1 MTSIDN
7 NSDNKPAPTKQQA
20 WLSGFALSIY
30 RALLY
35 LGLPLVALA
44 AWRRCRKVRNPILSA
59 KLSPKACWRARF
71 GVTPAQLPTGGIW
84 IHAVSVGETRS
95 IFPLL
100 EHLHQQHPDL
110 PITLT
115 SGSTQG
121 ALQALQFC
129 PVPIY
134 HQMIP
139 YDYPFAV
146 NKFLKR
152 LQPKLV
158 LMVETEIWPNL
169 YQACS
174 QQQIPLMLINAR
186 LKAGSF
192 NAYQRWVKPLM
203 QLALAHPQLIAAQF
217 EADRERFIALGAPAD
232 RVKTLGNLKFDIKVP
247 AQIQQQASKWR
258 AQLAQPER
266 FIWVAAS
273 THADEEILMI
283 AAHQKLL
290 QQHPNALLILVP
302 RHADR
307 FGEVADLLTGYNHQQ
322 PNIRWQQRSQ
332 TTDNALDCQIYLAD
346 TMGELLLWFAVSNAA
361 FIGGSM
367 VNFGGHNILEPAAL
381 AKPVLSGPHYQNLTS
396 LYDSFIADQGLQ
408 VCATPDALAQTLC
421 QLADQ
426 PEQQIRWGQQALHA
440 LHNQTGSLA
449 RHYDQIRH
457 FLS

>member
-1 MTSIDN
+1 MTSTVN
-7 NSDNKPAPTKQQA
+7 RPPKPASQQA
-20 WLSGFALSIY
+20 WLGRFALSIY

-35 LGLPLVALA
+35 LALPIVAVA
-44 AWRRCRKVRNPILSA
+44 AWRRCRKVRHPQLIA
-59 KLSPKACWRARF
+59 KLSPKACWLARF

-84 IHAVSVGETRS
+84 VHAVSVGETRS

-121 ALQALQFC
+121 AVQALQFC

-146 NKFLKR
+146 NKFLKCLR
-152 LQPKLV
+152 PKLV

-169 YQACS
+169 YHACT

-186 LKAGSF
+186 LKVGSF
-192 NAYQRWVKPLM
+192 EAYQRWVKPLM
-203 QLALAHPQLIAAQF
+203 QQALQHPQLIGAQF
-217 EADRERFIALGAPAD
+217 DTDRERFIALGAPEQ
-232 RVKTLGNLKFDIKVP
+232 RVKTLGNLKFDIQVP
-247 AQIQQQASKWR
+247 DQIQQD
-258 AQLAQPER
+258 AQLWRQQLAHPER
-266 FIWVAAS
+266 FVWVAAS
-273 THADEEILMI
+273 THADEEALMI
-283 AAHQKLL
+283 KAHQQLL
-290 QQHPNALLILVP
+290 KTHPDALLILVP

-307 FGEVADLLTGYNHQQ
+307 FGEVAELLASNAQQ
-322 PNIRWQQRSQ
+322 LSWQQRSQ
-332 TTDNALDCQIYLAD
+332 NQDSPPDGSIYLAD

-408 VCATPDALAQTLC
+408 VCATPEALAQTLS
-421 QLADQ
+421 QLANNPDQ
-426 PEQQIRWGQQALHA
+426 QTRWGQQALQA

-449 RHYDQIRH
+449 KHYHEIRR

>member
-1 MTSIDN
+1 MTSTDN
-7 NSDNKPAPTKQQA
+7 SPAPTQQQA
-20 WLSGFALSIY
+20 WLAASALWAY
-30 RALLY
+30 RTLLY

-44 AWRRCRKVRNPILSA
+44 AWRRCRKVRHPQLNA
-59 KLSPKACWRARF
+59 KLSPKACWLARF

-110 PITLT
+110 SITLT

-121 ALQALQFC
+121 AVQALQFC

-169 YQACS
+169 YQACT

-192 NAYQRWVKPLM
+192 AAYQRWAKPLM
-203 QLALAHPQLIAAQF
+203 QQALQQPQLIGAQF
-217 EADRERFIALGAPAD
+217 AADRERFIALGAPAE
-232 RVKTLGNLKFDIKVP
+232 RVKTLGNLKFDIQVP
-247 AQIQQQASKWR
+247 DQIEQDAELWR
-258 AQLAQPER
+258 QQLAQPKR

-273 THADEEILMI
+273 THADEEALMI
-283 AAHQKLL
+283 TAHQQLL
-290 QQHPNALLILVP
+290 TTHPDALLILVP

-307 FGEVADLLTGYNHQQ
+307 FGEVAELLASYTQQ
-322 PNIRWQQRSQ
+322 FRWQQRSQ
-332 TTDNALDCQIYLAD
+332 NQNTPPDGAIYLAD
-346 TMGELLLWFAVSNAA
+346 TMGELLLWFAISNAA

-408 VCATPDALAQTLC
+408 VCATPEALAQTLS
-421 QLADQ
+421 QLADN
-426 PEQQIRWGQQALHA
+426 PEQQQHWGQQALQA

-449 RHYDQIRH
+449 KHYQEIRR

>member
-1 MTSIDN
+1 MTSTAKQP
-7 NSDNKPAPTKQQA
+7 KPVSQQA
-20 WLSGFALSIY
+20 WLGRFALTVY

-35 LGLPLVALA
+35 LVLPLVAIA
-44 AWRRCRKVRNPILSA
+44 AWRRCRKVRNPTLSA
-59 KLSPKACWRARF
+59 KLSPSTCWRARF
-71 GVTPAQLPTGGIW
+71 GHTPTAIPTGGIW

-100 EHLHQQHPDL
+100 EHLHQQHPTL

-121 ALQALQFC
+121 ALQALEFS

-146 NKFLKR
+146 KRFLKR

-192 NAYQRWVKPLM
+192 TAYQRWAKPLM
-203 QLALAHPQLIAAQF
+203 QQALAHPQLIAAQF
-217 EADRERFIALGAPAD
+217 EADRARFIALGAPPE
-232 RVKTLGNLKFDIKVP
+232 RVKTLGNLKFDIKIP
-247 AQIQQQASKWR
+247 EKIQQQASDWR

-273 THADEEILMI
+273 THHDEEQLML
-283 AAHQKLL
+283 AAHQQLL
-290 QQHPNALLILVP
+290 QQHPDALLILVP

-307 FGEVADLLTGYNHQQ
+307 FNAVAGLLSRYSQQ
-322 PNIRWQQRSQ
+322 HPDIRWQQRSQ
-332 TTDNALDCQIYLAD
+332 VSNGALDCQVYLAD
-346 TMGELLLWFAVSNAA
+346 TMGELLLWFAASNAA

-381 AKPVLSGPHYQNLTS
+381 AKPVLSGPYYQNLTS
-396 LYDSFIADQGLQ
+396 LYDSFIADKGLQ
-408 VCATPDALAQTLC
+408 VCPSPTELAQTLI
-421 QLADQ
+421 QLADS
-426 PEQQIRWGQQALHA
+426 PEQQDYWGQQALHA

-449 RHYDQIRH
+449 RHYEQIRH
-457 FLS
+457 YLS